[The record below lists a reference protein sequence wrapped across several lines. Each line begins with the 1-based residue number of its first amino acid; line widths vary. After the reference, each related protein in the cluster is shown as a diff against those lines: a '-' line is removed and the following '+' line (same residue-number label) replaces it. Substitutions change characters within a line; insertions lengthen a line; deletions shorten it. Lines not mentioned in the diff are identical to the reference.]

1 MNTIYNMDCIEGMK
15 RIPDKSVDLILCD
28 LPYGT
33 TACKWDSVIPFE
45 PLWEQYKRL
54 IKKTGVIVL
63 FSSQP
68 FTTALI
74 NSNLSWYKYN
84 WYWKKN
90 NKTGALASKV
100 QPMRCVEDIC
110 VFYQTSNDDNT
121 GCYPKTRSYLQEERK
136 KTGLTL
142 SEFKRLLN
150 SHMTSHYFTNG
161 SQFTLPSKTAYEKLQ
176 STGFFNM
183 SYEDL
188 KSLYDS
194 ERGGRDVSGTKSVTY
209 NPQGL
214 IKLDKPII
222 NKADKVSEVYGVKK
236 SDSIQ
241 HYTNYPSHLL
251 EFNNNDKRVH
261 PTQKPLAL
269 LEYLIKTYTNE
280 GDMVLDNCLGSGST
294 AVACVNTGRD
304 YIGFELDQ
312 KYFKTA
318 CQRIHDARM
327 KKL

>member
-1 MNTIYNMDCIEGMK
+1 MQLYQGDCLKIMND
-15 RIPDKSVDLILCD
+15 IPDKSVDMILCD

-33 TACKWDSVIPFE
+33 TNCKWDSVIPFE
-45 PLWEQYKRL
+45 PLWKQYKRL

-90 NKTGALASKV
+90 NKTGALNSKV

-110 VFYQTSNDDNT
+110 VFYQTSNVDNT

-136 KTGLTL
+136 KAGLTL

-176 STGFFNM
+176 STGFFNT

-194 ERGGRDVSGTKSVTY
+194 ERGGRDVSDTKSVTY

-214 IKLDKPII
+214 IKLNKHII
-222 NKADKVSEVYGVKK
+222 NKANKVAEVYSVKK

-241 HYTNYPSHLL
+241 HYTNYPCHLL

-261 PTQKPLAL
+261 PTQKPLEL
-269 LEYLIKTYTNE
+269 LKYLIRTYTDE
-280 GDMVLDNCLGSGST
+280 GETVLDNCMGSGST
-294 AVACVNTGRD
+294 GVACINTKRD
-304 YIGFELDQ
+304 FIGIELSK
-312 KYFKTA
+312 KYFEIAKN
-318 CQRIHDARM
+318 RIEAAM
-327 KKL
+327 NSTL